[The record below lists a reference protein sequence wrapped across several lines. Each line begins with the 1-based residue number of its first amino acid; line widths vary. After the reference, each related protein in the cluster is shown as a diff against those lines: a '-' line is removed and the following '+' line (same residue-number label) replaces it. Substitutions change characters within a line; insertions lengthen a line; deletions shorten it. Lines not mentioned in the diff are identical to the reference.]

1 MSEIIIY
8 QTNDNQ
14 TQIQVKFE
22 QDTVWLTQK
31 QIAEIFGTEVPAINK
46 HIKNILKSK
55 ELLSDTTI
63 SKMEM
68 VQKEGK
74 RMVNRIV
81 EIYNLDMILSVG
93 YRVNSNQA
101 TQFRIWATKRLK
113 EYLVQGYAINQKR
126 LDELGKMI
134 NLIEHSGE
142 SENID
147 KLICNLI
154 TDN

>member
-1 MSEIIIY
+1 VKNKIEIY
-8 QTNDNQ
+8 QTADNQ

-22 QDTVWLTQK
+22 QETVWLTQK

-81 EIYNLDMILSVG
+81 EI
-93 YRVNSNQA
+93 NS
-101 TQFRIWATKRLK
+101 F
-113 EYLVQGYAINQKR
+113 AI
-126 LDELGKMI
+126 
-134 NLIEHSGE
+134 
-142 SENID
+142 
-147 KLICNLI
+147 
-154 TDN
+154 